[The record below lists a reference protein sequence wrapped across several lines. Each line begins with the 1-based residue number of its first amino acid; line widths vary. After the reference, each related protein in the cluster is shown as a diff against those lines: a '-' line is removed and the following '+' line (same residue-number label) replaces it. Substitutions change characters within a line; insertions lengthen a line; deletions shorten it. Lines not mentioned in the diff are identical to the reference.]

1 MPQTPKKSK
10 DIYPASG
17 PPVKI
22 NQRTGDAAPGQTA
35 KLTNAANRRAA
46 AVVNKS
52 VDAVKKATLEK
63 QIPDIHKTEVM
74 QKLRASEAHLDK
86 VNPWR
91 KANAGVTA
99 ETLQKNLVRNNQ
111 ATDLLKP
118 PPSEKG
124 KYDQLFKEGNK
135 LSKAGDVHLERSRQ
149 LMDPKYILDQQMK
162 STAESR
168 KAVFDE
174 ANKLEQDLAKNQ
186 GRKPVTN
193 RPSTP
198 AQVQSKATPKPAPA
212 SPIETAAKTSVGS
225 GLLASTGVKALGVA
239 GVWAAAQKGAGL
251 PPKTENS
258 AVDEWNKRTN
268 YGRIQGPTSKAL
280 GVKNVKP
287 GQ

>member
-10 DIYPASG
+10 DTYPISN
-17 PPVKI
+17 PPVRI

-35 KLTNAANRRAA
+35 RLTNAANKRAA
-46 AVVNKS
+46 AAVNKS

-63 QIPDIHKTEVM
+63 KMPDIHKSEVM

-86 VNPWR
+86 VNPLR
-91 KANAGVTA
+91 KVKMGVTA
-99 ETLQKNLVRNNQ
+99 ESLQKDLVRNNQ

-118 PPSEKG
+118 PPSQKG

-149 LMDPKYILDQQMK
+149 LMDPKNVLDQQMK

-174 ANKLEQDLAKNQ
+174 ANKLEKDLAKNQ

-212 SPIETAAKTSVGS
+212 SPIETAAKATVGA
-225 GLLASTGVKALGVA
+225 GMLASPAAKGIGLIGAMVA
-239 GVWAAAQKGAGL
+239 SQKGAGL
-251 PPKTENS
+251 SPKAENS
-258 AVDEWNKRTN
+258 AVSDWNKRTN
-268 YGRIQGPTSKAL
+268 YGRLL
-280 GVKNVKP
+280 GIKK
-287 GQ
+287 